1 MAQWGLL
8 FVYAFIKRWTGF
20 VFKNMAGHLED
31 NLKAHLKMHSGEKT
45 NATNVIMYPLCLLNL
60 CFYRKKESV
69 VFKDMTGHLEDA
81 SVFMAHIKVYAKVKH
96 LFIDI
101 ALSKTIFELLL
112 EIDVRLSGRLCS
124 QNWINFRLFIA

>member
-1 MAQWGLL
+1 
-8 FVYAFIKRWTGF
+8 
-20 VFKNMAGHLED
+20 
-31 NLKAHLKMHSGEKT
+31 
-45 NATNVIMYPLCLLNL
+45 MYPLCLLNL

-124 QNWINFRLFIA
+124 QNWMIFWKKSNRLLHIHII

>member
-1 MAQWGLL
+1 MDRLCFQKYGRTFGGPSEGTLENAQW
-8 FVYAFIKRWTGF
+8 R
-20 VFKNMAGHLED
+20 KN
-31 NLKAHLKMHSGEKT
+31 
-45 NATNVIMYPLCLLNL
+45 MYPLCLLNL